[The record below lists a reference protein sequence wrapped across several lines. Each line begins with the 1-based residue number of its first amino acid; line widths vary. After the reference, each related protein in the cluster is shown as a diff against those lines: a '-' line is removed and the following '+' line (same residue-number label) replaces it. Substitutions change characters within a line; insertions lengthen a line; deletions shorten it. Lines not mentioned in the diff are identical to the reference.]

1 MVYLK
6 TKWFKLDNA
15 AKIFPPTSNKN
26 DPKVFRF
33 TCILKEKI
41 DQNILQESVN
51 ESLIFF
57 PNFRSILKKGFFWH
71 YLETTNLN
79 PIIKEEKKDICSS
92 IYNKNKKKLLFR
104 VNYYKNRINL
114 EVYHALTDGTGA
126 LEFLK
131 TIVYIYVSKKYNIEE
146 FSFDYDASLNE
157 KSSDSFNKYYKFQL
171 NKIEKSNKVYQIK
184 GDKLNKINVING
196 CMNTNDLISL
206 AHKYNTTLTCLI
218 VSIYILAIKENMDL
232 KDENKFIEID
242 VPVNLRKYF
251 KSQTARNFFSVIK
264 LKYKGSNNLEDIIKY
279 VDRNLKDELK
289 KDNLFKT
296 MNKYANFEHNFLI
309 RLIPLFIKNFIL
321 KIIMRYIKSTSTV
334 TNLGIIKVDDLI
346 KDYIDSFEV
355 YVSTDKMQISMC
367 SYLDKLNISF
377 TSIFDNMDI
386 IKNFYRKLSSFGIDI
401 IITTNKM
408 GGKNEN
414 MQKM

>member
-1 MVYLK
+1 MK
-6 TKWFKLDNA
+6 KKWFKLDNA
-15 AKIFPPTSNKN
+15 AKIFPPVSNRK

-33 TCILKEKI
+33 VCVLKENI
-41 DQNILQESVN
+41 DKNILQEAVN
-51 ESLIFF
+51 EALKFF

-71 YLETTNLN
+71 YLETTDFN
-79 PIIKEEKKDICSS
+79 PIIKEEKKDICSP
-92 IYNKNKKKLLFR
+92 IYNKRKKKLLFR

-131 TIVYIYVSKKYNIEE
+131 TIVHIYISKKYDIEE
-146 FSFDYDASLNE
+146 FNFDYDASINE

-184 GDKLNKINVING
+184 GDKLNKIRVING
-196 CMNTNDLISL
+196 CMNTKDLIDL
-206 AHKYNTTLTCLI
+206 AHKYNTTLTGLI
-218 VSIYILAIKENMDL
+218 VSIYILAIKENMNL
-232 KDENKFIEID
+232 KDGNKFITID
-242 VPVNLRKYF
+242 IPVNLRKYF

-264 LKYKGSNNLEDIIKY
+264 LKYNGSDNLKDIIKY
-279 VDRNLKDELK
+279 VDKNLKKELK

-296 MNKYANFEHNFLI
+296 MNKYATFEHNFLI
-309 RLIPLFIKNFIL
+309 RLIPLFVKNFIL
-321 KIIMRYIKSTSTV
+321 KIIIKFVKTTTTV
-334 TNLGIIKVDDLI
+334 TNLGIIKVDDSI
-346 KDYIDSFEV
+346 KYYIDSFEV

-386 IKNFYRKLSSFGIDI
+386 IKNFYRKLSSFGIEI
-401 IITTNKM
+401 IISSNNVE
-408 GGKNEN
+408 GVE
-414 MQKM
+414 

>member
-1 MVYLK
+1 MK
-6 TKWFKLDNA
+6 KKWFKLDNA
-15 AKIFPPTSNKN
+15 AKIFPPVSNRK

-33 TCILKEKI
+33 VCVLKENI
-41 DQNILQESVN
+41 DKNILQESVN
-51 ESLIFF
+51 EALNFF

-71 YLETTNLN
+71 YLETTDFN
-79 PIIKEEKKDICSS
+79 PIIKEEKKDICSP

-131 TIVYIYVSKKYNIEE
+131 TIVHIYISKKYDIEE
-146 FSFDYDASLNE
+146 FNFDYDASINE

-171 NKIEKSNKVYQIK
+171 NKIEKPNKVYQIK
-184 GDKLNKINVING
+184 GEKLNKIRVING
-196 CMNTNDLISL
+196 CMNTKDLIDI
-206 AHKYNTTLTCLI
+206 AHKYNTTLTGLI
-218 VSIYILAIKENMDL
+218 VSIYILAIKENMNL
-232 KDENKFIEID
+232 KDENKFITID
-242 VPVNLRKYF
+242 IPVNLRKYF

-264 LKYKGSNNLEDIIKY
+264 LKYNGSDNLEDIIKY
-279 VDRNLKDELK
+279 VDKNLKKELK

-296 MNKYANFEHNFLI
+296 MNKYATFEHNFLI
-309 RLIPLFIKNFIL
+309 RLIPLFVKNFIL
-321 KIIMRYIKSTSTV
+321 KIIIKFVKTTTTV
-334 TNLGIIKVDDLI
+334 TNLGIIKVDDSI

-386 IKNFYRKLSSFGIDI
+386 IKDFYRKLSSFGIDI
-401 IITTNKM
+401 IISSNNVE
-408 GGKNEN
+408 GVE
-414 MQKM
+414 

>member
-1 MVYLK
+1 MK
-6 TKWFKLDNA
+6 KKWFKLDNA
-15 AKIFPPTSNKN
+15 AKIFPPVSNKK

-33 TCILKEKI
+33 VCVLKENI
-41 DQNILQESVN
+41 DKNILQESVN
-51 ESLIFF
+51 EALNFF

-71 YLETTNLN
+71 YLETTDFN
-79 PIIKEEKKDICSS
+79 PIIKEEKKDICSP

-131 TIVYIYVSKKYNIEE
+131 TIVHIYISKKYNIEE
-146 FSFDYDASLNE
+146 FNFDYDASINE

-184 GDKLNKINVING
+184 GDKLNKIRVING
-196 CMNTNDLISL
+196 CMNTKNLIDL
-206 AHKYNTTLTCLI
+206 AHKYNTTLTGLI

-232 KDENKFIEID
+232 KDENKFITID
-242 VPVNLRKYF
+242 IPVNLRKYF

-264 LKYKGSNNLEDIIKY
+264 LKYNGSDNLEDIIKY
-279 VDRNLKDELK
+279 VDKNLKKELK

-296 MNKYANFEHNFLI
+296 MNKYATFEHNFLI
-309 RLIPLFIKNFIL
+309 RLIPLFVKNFIL
-321 KIIMRYIKSTSTV
+321 KIIIKFVKTTSTV
-334 TNLGIIKVDDLI
+334 TNLGIIKVDDSI

-401 IITTNKM
+401 IISSNNVE
-408 GGKNEN
+408 GVE
-414 MQKM
+414 

>member
-1 MVYLK
+1 MK
-6 TKWFKLDNA
+6 RKWFKLDNA
-15 AKIFPPTSNKN
+15 AKIFPPVSNKK

-33 TCILKEKI
+33 VCVLKENI
-41 DQNILQESVN
+41 DKDILQESVQEALN
-51 ESLIFF
+51 FF

-71 YLETTNLN
+71 YLETTDFN
-79 PIIKEEKKDICSS
+79 PIIKEEKKDICSP
-92 IYNKNKKKLLFR
+92 IYNKKKKKLLFR

-131 TIVYIYVSKKYNIEE
+131 TIVHIYISKKHNIEE
-146 FSFDYDASLNE
+146 FNFDYDASLNE

-171 NKIEKSNKVYQIK
+171 NKIEKSNKVYRIK
-184 GDKLNKINVING
+184 GEKLDKIRVING
-196 CMNTNDLISL
+196 CMNTKDLVDL
-206 AHKYNTTLTCLI
+206 AHKYNTTLTGLI
-218 VSIYILAIKENMDL
+218 VSIYILAIKENMNL
-232 KDENKFIEID
+232 KDENKYICID
-242 VPVNLRKYF
+242 IPVNLRKYF

-264 LKYKGSNNLEDIIKY
+264 LKYNGSDNLEDIIKY
-279 VDRNLKDELK
+279 VDKNLKEELK

-296 MNKYANFEHNFLI
+296 MNKYATFEHNFLI

-321 KIIMRYIKSTSTV
+321 KIIIKFVKTTSTV
-334 TNLGIIKVDDLI
+334 TNLGIIKVDDSI

-377 TSIFDNMDI
+377 SSIFDSMDI

-401 IITTNKM
+401 IITTNKIE
-408 GGKNEN
+408 GKE
-414 MQKM
+414 